1 MERYHNPIG
10 RLTLSLE
17 VYAYALPVMLLAYF
31 VVIAG
36 DLFSVLKYVIPSVLL
51 GSVVTFVA
59 ATYLR
64 WRRLNGPFKSL
75 ADGSETDVRQLQAI
89 KLALLTHPRYEAISI
104 FFRYP
109 VGVGIAAA
117 MIAMAGEMTV
127 TRLAIVI
134 TGTVMVIPVNA
145 VLFMFQTEISLSR
158 YLKEKRLAGIIVD
171 SSYYSPVRLFPK
183 ILYVLISIL
192 LPPLAIFITF
202 ITLISLGQLR
212 LDYMILHFMFVT
224 SIMLATTI
232 TAAYFFATSQRS
244 TISDMERSLDDI
256 ARGELGSDPVPMITI
271 DEVGSMS
278 VFVNRLRMKI
288 SEVLSMIQSMSV
300 ELSGSAG
307 EMAGTAEHFATQS
320 SETAATVEEITSVL
334 EELSAGGESIFGN
347 IEYQHR
353 RTMTLIENLEKL
365 YAIVNEEG
373 RQMEQAM
380 KVKIG
385 LDKNIEEVKG
395 RISDTMELMRTAT
408 NDAGRMLDYTG
419 LINDISERTNLLSLN
434 ASIEAARAGDYG
446 KGFAVVADEIGK
458 LADQASE
465 NTKSISEI
473 VRSTNDGMEK
483 SFLALG
489 EAIAKIQ
496 EIFDGLNAFGD
507 VVNKIGD
514 LTRKDV
520 EINTVLKEDAEHFM
534 ERANNIIKAM
544 DEQRVAIAE
553 IVKSVSQINESTQ
566 SNSAS
571 SEELNAVSERVAEN
585 SNNLKS
591 QIEFFKIS

>member
-1 MERYHNPIG
+1 MDRNHNPIG
-10 RLTLSLE
+10 RLTLALE

-36 DLFSVLKYVIPSVLL
+36 DLFSILAYVIPSVLV
-51 GSVVTFVA
+51 GSVVTLVA
-59 ATYLR
+59 GTYLR
-64 WRRLNGPFKSL
+64 WNRLTGPFKSL
-75 ADGSETDVRQLQAI
+75 AGGSKIDIPELRGI
-89 KLALLTHPRYEAISI
+89 KLALLTHPRFEAILI

-109 VGVGIAAA
+109 VGVGIAGAI
-117 MIAMAGEMTV
+117 IAMLGEMTM
-127 TRLAIVI
+127 TRFAVILA
-134 TGTVMVIPVNA
+134 GTVMVIPVNA
-145 VLFMFQTEISLSR
+145 VLFMFQSEISLSR

-171 SSYYSPVRLFPK
+171 ASHYKPVLFFPK

-202 ITLISLGQLR
+202 ITLMSLGKMR
-212 LDYMILHFMFVT
+212 LDYMILHFIFVT

-232 TAAYFFATSQRS
+232 TAAYFFAKSQRS

-256 ARGELGSDPVPMITI
+256 ARGELGSNFVPMITI

-278 VFVNRLRMKI
+278 VFVNTLRVKI
-288 SEVLSMIQSMSV
+288 SEVLSMIQSMSA
-300 ELSGSAG
+300 ELSGSAS

-373 RQMEQAM
+373 RQMEQAL

-434 ASIEAARAGDYG
+434 ASIEAARAGEYG

-483 SFLALG
+483 SFLALE

-514 LTRKDV
+514 LTRQDV
-520 EINTVLKEDAEHFM
+520 EINTILKGDAEHFLD
-534 ERANNIIKAM
+534 RANSIIKAM

>member
-1 MERYHNPIG
+1 MDGYYKPIG

-17 VYAYALPVMLLAYF
+17 VYAYALPVLLLAYF

-36 DLFSVLKYVIPSVLL
+36 DLFSILSFVIPSVLA
-51 GSVVTFVA
+51 GSVVTLVA
-59 ATYLR
+59 GTYLR
-64 WRRLNGPFKSL
+64 WKRLAGPFKSM
-75 ADGSETDVRQLQAI
+75 AGGSGIDTRELRAI
-89 KLALLTHPRYEAISI
+89 KLALLTHPRYEALSI

-109 VGVGIAAA
+109 AGVGIAGVI
-117 MIAMAGEMTV
+117 IAMAGEMTM
-127 TRLAIVI
+127 TRLAVIVA
-134 TGTVMVIPVNA
+134 GTVMVIPVNA
-145 VLFMFQTEISLSR
+145 VLFMFQAEISLSR
-158 YLKEKRLAGIIVD
+158 YLKEKRLAGIVVD
-171 SSYYSPVRLFPK
+171 ASQYRPVRLFPK

-202 ITLISLGQLR
+202 ITLISLGQMR
-212 LDYMILHFMFVT
+212 LDYMFLHFIFVT
-224 SIMLATTI
+224 CIMLATTI
-232 TAAYFFATSQRS
+232 TAAYFFAKSQRS

-256 ARGELGSDPVPMITI
+256 ARGDLGSDPVPMITI

-288 SEVLSMIQSMSV
+288 SEVLSMIQSMSA
-300 ELSGSAG
+300 ELSVSAS

-353 RTMTLIENLEKL
+353 RTLTLIENLEKL
-365 YAIVNEEG
+365 YVIVNEEG
-373 RQMEQAM
+373 KQMEQAI

-385 LDKNIEEVKG
+385 LDKSIDEVKG

-419 LINDISERTNLLSLN
+419 LINEISERTNLLSLN

-458 LADQASE
+458 LADQAGES
-465 NTKSISEI
+465 TKSISEI

-483 SFLALG
+483 SFVALG

-514 LTRKDV
+514 LTRQDV
-520 EINTVLKEDAEHFM
+520 EINTVLKGDAEHFL

-544 DEQRVAIAE
+544 DEQRAAISE